1 MLRFFLF
8 KPVITIIEHE
18 KMQENSMLDVINQ
31 QIKSLEIQEKE
42 RQRHWFICQEYFK
55 TNQPPLIEKTMLL
68 AEDGENPSI
77 AYTTPES
84 IAHIIAETHGIIEEK
99 IKHVH

>member
-1 MLRFFLF
+1 MTINGTLLVQTFNFMIVYWMLRFFLF

-18 KMQENSMLDVINQ
+18 KMQENSMLDIINQ

-55 TNQPPLIEKTMLL
+55 TNQPPLIQNTMLCG
-68 AEDGENPSI
+68 EDTENLSI
-77 AYTTPES
+77 PHTVT
-84 IAHIIAETHGIIEEK
+84 
-99 IKHVH
+99 